1 MSLNDI
7 QDQLNKI
14 ANGNLLKELQ
24 NTLVTC
30 NNALNEAMRVEG
42 ITKEDLEAAKK
53 AKEEAIKANEMIKNF
68 KNDKSGQS

>member
-1 MSLNDI
+1 MNLNEI
-7 QDQLNKI
+7 LEQLNKI

-30 NNALNEAMRVEG
+30 NNALNEAMKMEG

-53 AKEEAIKANEMIKNF
+53 AKEEAIKANEMINKF
-68 KNDKSGQS
+68 KS

>member
-1 MSLNDI
+1 MNLNDI
-7 QDQLNKI
+7 QNELNKI

-42 ITKEDLEAAKK
+42 ITKEDLELAKK
-53 AKEEAIKANEMIKNF
+53 AKEEAIKANEMINKF
-68 KNDKSGQS
+68 KS